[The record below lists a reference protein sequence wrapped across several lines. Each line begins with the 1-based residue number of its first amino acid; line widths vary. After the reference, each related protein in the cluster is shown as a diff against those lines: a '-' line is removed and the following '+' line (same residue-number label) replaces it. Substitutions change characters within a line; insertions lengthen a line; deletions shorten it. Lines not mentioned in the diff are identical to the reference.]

1 MGAMLIITMNF
12 AYLRF
17 KDSASRALSPDQ
29 CDVVAILK
37 ASNLFGKRWRSVL
50 KLFKE
55 EKRID
60 SIFRVY
66 YPIYLVRIQGKIIAV
81 DGIGIQETRFNEDGL
96 FEGAILNTRTVFQPV
111 FGTDLCNWLGEWHET
126 SSEAEEIR
134 NGFAISPVL
143 SKDEATNAATE
154 VMMIHDSDLQVIEKI
169 EKEISALNDQYNR
182 AQLELTERQ
191 KALLDEFDR
200 KISLKGTEIE
210 GLETY
215 SEMKT
220 IEELKANFGKKLESI
235 RSRKMEIE
243 RRRKEITGRISEL
256 EKEKEKLLS
265 RKEALSRRASALNR
279 RLESLLGEREKLNA
293 GGAGPKMINENITN
307 AEKISREVDKLQREI
322 EGCVSRFNKVV
333 AEIGILTESFKEL
346 ERELATLNEKER
358 LLPSKEEEE
367 VDKVHRC
374 FSGRREILVKELMEL
389 TEEKERGMMELRAE
403 EKQERIRYSDKLR
416 RLQFLLAKAKEDYQA
431 ARSIMI
437 QDEDGEEWE
446 TEMIQIP
453 FYVYISDGEFR
464 TIEPQII
471 IGEHGKVVKSGGT
484 CLVQGGGEYL
494 QANWDALAVLLFK
507 ARDSFNLLSLE
518 NRRRIIA
525 AAESL
530 RSMGVINNFQLSYI
544 MAVETK

>member
-17 KDSASRALSPDQ
+17 KDGASRTLSPDQ
-29 CDVVAILK
+29 CDVVAILE
-37 ASNLFGKRWRSVL
+37 ASNLLGKRWRSVL

>member
-1 MGAMLIITMNF
+1 MLIITMNF

-17 KDSASRALSPDQ
+17 KDGASRTLSPDQ
-29 CDVVAILK
+29 CDVVAILE
-37 ASNLFGKRWRSVL
+37 ASNLLGKRWRSVL